1 MFLSDKWK
9 DYELLDASDGE
20 KLERWGDVILLRPD
34 PQIVWTV
41 SEADKSKLWRAAD
54 AGMTEAIPEA
64 AAGRLLKNCRSPGL

>member
-54 AGMTEAIPEA
+54 A
-64 AAGRLLKNCRSPGL
+64 RYD

>member
-41 SEADKSKLWRAAD
+41 SEADKSKLWRA
-54 AGMTEAIPEA
+54 G
-64 AAGRLLKNCRSPGL
+64 GRQV